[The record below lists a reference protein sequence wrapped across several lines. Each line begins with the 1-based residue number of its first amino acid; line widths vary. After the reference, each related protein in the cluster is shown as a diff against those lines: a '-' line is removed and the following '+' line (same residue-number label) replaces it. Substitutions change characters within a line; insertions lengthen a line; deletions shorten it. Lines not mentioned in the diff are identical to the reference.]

1 MTDVKLFNVVGV
13 SKLKGEYKVRFA
25 NDIMRIKVLAKNG
38 HEDVRLIE
46 LKAPVEKYAAV
57 VMLSSMLDFQD
68 ADAQTVIADYLAVH
82 DPLAVSEPRESKT
95 PKLTKGTVASRE
107 ADALAQAREM
117 VARDAEN
124 ENRTFDPLAS
134 DVDSAVVE
142 NEDEP
147 F

>member
-38 HEDVRLIE
+38 HEDVRLVE
-46 LKAPVEKYAAV
+46 LKAAVEKYAAV
-57 VMLSSMLDFQD
+57 VILSSMLDFQD
-68 ADAQTVIADYLAVH
+68 VDAQAVITDYLAVH
-82 DPLAVSEPRESKT
+82 DPLAAGEPRESKT

-107 ADALAQAREM
+107 AEALAQAREM
-117 VARDAEN
+117 VAQDAEN
-124 ENRTFDPLAS
+124 ENRADEPVL
-134 DVDSAVVE
+134 VEPAVIE
-142 NEDEP
+142 NENEP